1 MYTTTNYPSKAALKR
16 AIAAGEAVH
25 TYQPGGM
32 FPATLN
38 GPIALEGPHY
48 PKPHTWYASAVV
60 ENGYIVPGS
69 VK

>member
-16 AIAAGEAVH
+16 AIAAGESVE
-25 TYQPGGM
+25 TYQPGAS
-32 FPATLN
+32 PATLN

-48 PKPHTWYASAVV
+48 PRPHTWYASAVV
-60 ENGYIVPGS
+60 ADGFIVPGS